1 MAEDELI
8 DSHVSLQ
15 QCEKAIKALHSH
27 QTKKHAELQES
38 ELLPGKEEH
47 IWLNITV
54 KRVSSA
60 LRIKPVRMWEP
71 DANRILLLTV
81 LVDLLF
87 IP

>member
-1 MAEDELI
+1 MAQDELI
-8 DSHVSLQ
+8 GTHVSLQ

-47 IWLNITV
+47 IWLNVTV

-60 LRIKPVRMWEP
+60 LRIKPIRMWVP
-71 DANRILLLTV
+71 DPNPTRLLTRPI
-81 LVDLLF
+81 DLLF